1 MSSRHVLRPESTMA
15 PDKSNIA
22 GGIRRLVTGALLATG
37 AATLAACGGGS
48 EPVATYGGLDSCVTD
63 PAVCN
68 ADDLC
73 RLAVFEED
81 NIKRWNDDNL
91 RWQPYVREAK
101 ARGLSCGM

>member
-1 MSSRHVLRPESTMA
+1 MSVRHLFPAEPTTTPNRS
-15 PDKSNIA
+15 DHA
-22 GGIRRLVTGALLATG
+22 GRVRCLATAALLACG
-37 AATLAACGGGS
+37 AVTLAACGGNS
-48 EPVATYGGLDSCVTD
+48 EPAVTYGGLDSCVTD

>member
-1 MSSRHVLRPESTMA
+1 MSVRHLFPAEPTTTPNRS
-15 PDKSNIA
+15 DHA
-22 GGIRRLVTGALLATG
+22 GRVRCLATAALLACG
-37 AATLAACGGGS
+37 AVTLAACGGKS
-48 EPVATYGGLDSCVTD
+48 KPAVTYGGLDSCVTD

-91 RWQPYVREAK
+91 RWQPYVKEAK

>member
-1 MSSRHVLRPESTMA
+1 
-15 PDKSNIA
+15 
-22 GGIRRLVTGALLATG
+22 
-37 AATLAACGGGS
+37 
-48 EPVATYGGLDSCVTD
+48 VTD

-91 RWQPYVREAK
+91 RWQPYVREAQS
-101 ARGLSCGM
+101 RGLSCGL